1 MFPYEIVPR
10 DRILESLDR
19 ADTLLRWAFAD
30 EDDEDDD
37 DDEQDRSRGTALRFA
52 LETYRHC
59 AVAIESSEDPTLSR
73 ALHRVITALVDHEH
87 DRHETGHLGVAL
99 SALTRL
105 LRKGL
110 PVDKATAALAEHDD
124 EQVRLSLASGLR
136 PTGPKERALLENLVS
151 DPVTAVRKAARA
163 SLAEHGDAPWWAG
176 KWASCPASRLLPHE
190 VEKAGP
196 ALSEVSDLLDAP
208 SWELYGAESTA
219 LSKLSNALRELP
231 PALAL
236 EALEITS
243 KPAQAYAIVK
253 LVPIL
258 GEALRW
264 EGGIDTYMRLLAHWA
279 SHSEGLSVRD
289 ATIAIASAG
298 PPPVRLEIFR
308 RCVALAIS
316 DPRDDSR
323 PWYDTAGWL
332 AATVAGHVWPA
343 EAPVTELLEA
353 IFRVGEGEERGYPS
367 RQMELVNAL
376 LLPGVDCTE
385 IYPKLFRARL
395 EGYPGEWRSIGYRI
409 DHLIARAPKS
419 VVRPVAEECLHSD
432 SDATKTWGL
441 EQLLGPAFDRKL
453 DRSPRARVASFLA
466 NPALRSRILDS
477 WGLTAKALP
486 ELRALLVADQ
496 LTYLEAGAVVEC
508 TARLFGG
515 VAESVDVD
523 DDRAERVLAS
533 RTTEQKNAGVFLA
546 SPSKR
551 TPPTE
556 AEWAALDRARAA
568 DVSTSIE
575 ERIRVFAH
583 TLRPGPWTANERMDL
598 VAYMEHFREG
608 SCDASVGLHLAHALC
623 AKPTLEHLTLVDEV
637 LAHCDP
643 RARPLIKKAP
653 VRFRKVLGITT
664 SPAEN
669 TAPTTPLDE
678 PWPGDD

>member
-10 DRILESLDR
+10 ERILESLDR

-30 EDDEDDD
+30 EDDDEDDD
-37 DDEQDRSRGTALRFA
+37 DDRSRGAALRFA

-59 AVAIESSEDPTLSR
+59 AVAIESSEDPTLVR
-73 ALHRVITALVDHEH
+73 VLHRVISVLVDNEH
-87 DRHETGHLGVAL
+87 DRHETGHLSVAL
-99 SALTRL
+99 NALTRL

-110 PVDKATAALAEHDD
+110 PIDKATAALAEHDD
-124 EQVRLSLASGLR
+124 DQIRLSLASGLR
-136 PTGPKERALLENLVS
+136 PTGPKERALLERLVS

-190 VEKAGP
+190 IENAGP
-196 ALSEVSDLLDAP
+196 ALRDVSDLLDAP
-208 SWELYGAESTA
+208 SWELYGAESDT
-219 LSKLSNALRELP
+219 LPKLLHALRELP

-243 KPAQAYAIVK
+243 RPAHAYAIVK

-264 EGGIDTYMRLLAHWA
+264 EGGVDTYMRLLTHWA
-279 SHSEGLSVRD
+279 SHTEGLSVRD
-289 ATIAIASAG
+289 ATVAIAMAS
-298 PPPVRLEIFR
+298 PSPVRLEVFR

-353 IFRVGEGEERGYPS
+353 IFKVGEGEERGFPS

-395 EGYPGEWRSIGYRI
+395 DGYPGEWRPIGYRI
-409 DHLIARAPKS
+409 DHLLARAPKS
-419 VVRPVAEECLHSD
+419 VVRPFAEECLRAD

-453 DRSPRARVASFLA
+453 DGSPRARVATLLA
-466 NPALRSRILDS
+466 EPSLRRRILDS

-496 LTYLEAGAVVEC
+496 LSYRDAGAVVESI
-508 TARLFGG
+508 ARLFGG

-523 DDRAERVLAS
+523 DDRADHALAA

-551 TPPTE
+551 IPPSE
-556 AEWAALDRARAA
+556 AEWAALDRARTA
-568 DVSTSIE
+568 DVSTAID
-575 ERIRVFAH
+575 ERVRVFAH
-583 TLRPGPWTANERMDL
+583 TLRPGAWTTSERMDL
-598 VAYMEHFREG
+598 VTYMEHFREG
-608 SCDASVGLHLAHALC
+608 ACDASVGLHLAHALC
-623 AKPTLEHLTLVDEV
+623 AKPTLEHLALVDEV

-643 RARPLIKKAP
+643 RARPLLKKAP
-653 VRFRKVLGITT
+653 ARFRKVLGIAP
-664 SPAEN
+664 SPPDNA
-669 TAPTTPLDE
+669 APTTTTDE